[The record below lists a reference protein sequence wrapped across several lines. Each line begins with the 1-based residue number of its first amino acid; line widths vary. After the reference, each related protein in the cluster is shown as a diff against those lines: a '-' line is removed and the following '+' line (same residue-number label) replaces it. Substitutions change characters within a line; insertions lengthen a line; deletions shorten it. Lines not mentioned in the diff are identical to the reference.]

1 MRSKKLGTLLIC
13 TGLAMVLS
21 AVALFVWNWREG
33 NAAGKV
39 SGEVLPLLVEEIRE
53 RKDSSIDP
61 LSPKMTAILVEGY
74 EYVGFISLPTL
85 ELELP
90 VMADW
95 SEAKLKLSPCR
106 YYGSVRGGDTVI
118 CAHNYAR
125 HFGRLSELRIGE
137 SVLFT
142 DLDGTVTRYA
152 VAEVQVL
159 APSEVEDMISGDYPL
174 TLFTC
179 TYGGNSRITVRCD
192 FAID

>member
-1 MRSKKLGTLLIC
+1 
-13 TGLAMVLS
+13 
-21 AVALFVWNWREG
+21 
-33 NAAGKV
+33 
-39 SGEVLPLLVEEIRE
+39 
-53 RKDSSIDP
+53 
-61 LSPKMTAILVEGY
+61 
-74 EYVGFISLPTL
+74 
-85 ELELP
+85 
-90 VMADW
+90 MADW

-106 YYGSVRGGDTVI
+106 YYGSVRGGDMVI

-152 VAEVQVL
+152 VAEVQVF

-179 TYGGNSRITVRCD
+179 TYGGKSRITVRCD